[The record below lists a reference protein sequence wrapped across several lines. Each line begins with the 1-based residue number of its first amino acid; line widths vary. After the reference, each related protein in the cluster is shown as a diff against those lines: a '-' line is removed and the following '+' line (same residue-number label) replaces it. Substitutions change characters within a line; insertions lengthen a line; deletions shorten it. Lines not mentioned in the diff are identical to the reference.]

1 MPLEL
6 HRLKMQLAHLRIV
19 LEDAVIANKSFVE
32 QTRISKQIAEVEHQ
46 IEKRIEYLKKLDGT
60 N

>member
-19 LEDAVIANKSFVE
+19 LQDVIIANKTFVE
-32 QTRISKQIAEVEHQ
+32 KTRINKQIAEVEHQ
-46 IEKRIEYLKKLDGT
+46 IEKRMEFLKKQDSP

>member
-6 HRLKMQLAHLRIV
+6 HRLKMQLAQLRIV
-19 LEDAVIANKSFVE
+19 LEDVVIANKPFSE
-32 QTRISKQIAEVEHQ
+32 QTRISKQIAEIEHQ
-46 IEKRIEYLKKLDGT
+46 IEERIEYLKNLKGT